1 MTTEIE
7 TNRELPICD
16 VGKWFVITAKN
27 NINGNIIFSE
37 RSGNS
42 KAYTLNKYQRKEFN
56 IEEMRKNEWVKF
68 DPDFV
73 EFRTSDEIE
82 EISIDIAPVNPNKK
96 LIP

>member
-7 TNRELPICD
+7 TNRELPILE
-16 VGKWFVITAKN
+16 VGKWFVI
-27 NINGNIIFSE
+27 
-37 RSGNS
+37 
-42 KAYTLNKYQRKEFN
+42 TLNKYQRKEFN

-82 EISIDIAPVNPNKK
+82 EISIDIVPVNRDKK